1 MSKQDLMTIDLNLTE
16 VNRMLGGLA
25 EAGKDTSPLMRKI
38 AGTMA
43 AMTALNFQDEGNP
56 PWEPSLAAQKRS
68 GMTLSLSGH
77 LRRSITEKYDA
88 GHAMVGTNVEYG
100 VTHQLGLSVKHK
112 ARDAILYR
120 RVDKHGNLAAG
131 FVKKRHANYVQKA
144 RVGAWTQVFVARPFL
159 PVDAS
164 GKPQKGLEEK
174 ILALAT
180 DFLREAANG
189 PG

>member
-1 MSKQDLMTIDLNLTE
+1 MSKQDLLTIDLNLTE

-56 PWEPSLAAQKRS
+56 PWEPSLAAQERS
-68 GMTLSLSGH
+68 GKTLSASGH

-100 VTHQLGLSVKHK
+100 VTHQLGLTLVHK
-112 ARDAILYR
+112 SRPSK
-120 RVDKHGNLAAG
+120 DKRKPGMMT
-131 FVKKRHANYVQKA
+131 KA
-144 RVGAWTQVFVARPFL
+144 WKQAFPARPFL
-159 PVDAS
+159 PVDAN

-174 ILALAT
+174 ILTLAT

>member
-25 EAGKDTSPLMRKI
+25 DAGKDTSPLMRKI

-56 PWEPSLAAQKRS
+56 PWEPSLAAKERS
-68 GMTLSLSGH
+68 GKTLSHFGH

-88 GHAMVGTNVEYG
+88 GHAMISTNMEYG
-100 VTHQLGLSVKHK
+100 ATHQLGLTLNHK
-112 ARDAILYR
+112 SRPSKDR
-120 RVDKHGNLAAG
+120 RKPDMMT
-131 FVKKRHANYVQKA
+131 KA
-144 RVGAWTQVFVARPFL
+144 WKQEFPARPFL
-159 PVDAS
+159 PVDAN

-189 PG
+189 PS

>member
-56 PWEPSLAAQKRS
+56 PWEPSLAAKERS
-68 GMTLSLSGH
+68 GMTLSASGH
-77 LRRSITEKYDA
+77 LRQSITEKYDMS
-88 GHAMVGTNVEYG
+88 HAMVGTNVEYAYP
-100 VTHQLGLSVKHK
+100 HQVGASIKHK
-112 ARDAILYR
+112 ARDTILYR
-120 RVDKHGNLAAG
+120 RVDKHGNLTAG
-131 FVKKRHANYVQKA
+131 FVKKRHSNYVQKA

-159 PVDAS
+159 PVDAN

-174 ILALAT
+174 VLALAT

>member
-1 MSKQDLMTIDLNLTE
+1 
-16 VNRMLGGLA
+16 
-25 EAGKDTSPLMRKI
+25 
-38 AGTMA
+38 
-43 AMTALNFQDEGNP
+43 
-56 PWEPSLAAQKRS
+56 
-68 GMTLSLSGH
+68 MTLSLSGH

-88 GHAMVGTNVEYG
+88 GHAMVGTNLVYAAP
-100 VTHQLGLSVKHK
+100 HQLGLSVKHK
-112 ARDAILYR
+112 ARDTILHR
-120 RVDKHGNLAAG
+120 RVDEYGKLTAG

-159 PVDAS
+159 PVDAN

>member
-56 PWEPSLAAQKRS
+56 PWEPSLAAKERS
-68 GMTLSLSGH
+68 GETLSASGH
-77 LRRSITEKYDA
+77 LRRSITEKYDV
-88 GHAMVGTNVEYG
+88 GHAMIGTNVEYAA
-100 VTHQLGLSVKHK
+100 THQLGLTLNHTSRPSKDRRKPDMMTK
-112 ARDAILYR
+112 AW
-120 RVDKHGNLAAG
+120 K
-131 FVKKRHANYVQKA
+131 QK
-144 RVGAWTQVFVARPFL
+144 FPARPFL
-159 PVDAS
+159 PVDAN

-174 ILALAT
+174 VLALAT